1 MSAADP
7 NEARLLHAKKLLNKF
22 QTRQQQPSADSP
34 LMADVEVVG
43 APPNEPLNGSQP
55 PSVGVPSGGPSLRS
69 SRSSSF
75 VNVDMGHEPQFLNG
89 GTPTNSSVEV
99 ESLRTTLAEKEHHLG
114 VVMGKLQALHGHYVE
129 LHKAYAELKQTAA
142 ANSANAEFSQQISQ
156 LQTALAIAVDEKT
169 QLQAQLRSSNAHSKS
184 LEAELELRA
193 RSSAAHSNDHQTAQ
207 LQAEIQKLSEKI
219 AAQAATIAQQRKEC
233 ADVEAKIV
241 LVNQDKNDVQARLK
255 YVYHEKDELN
265 ARLQELK
272 NELNIKEIYIRQ
284 LSKHS
289 AADSTSGQ
297 QTIQTLTEQKNFFE
311 QELKQR
317 TDELTQLRGEFNAS
331 KQHYESCLLQARTHS
346 SSLEHA
352 LEAANQQKRE
362 VEFSKHCLEEELQL
376 LRRAAEERLAASEQP
391 PAAESDSTT
400 TAIAM
405 SSEAEPTRMEY
416 NAMKN
421 SLERMEHEFH
431 RQTAFIGQLNQVIEE
446 KESTIAQLQHEAT
459 EAEHQIQRLNEQ
471 IRHSR
476 SMDADVGQLSV
487 QLQNERAT
495 VSRAVA
501 QNLELKEQLGELQD
515 QLVAM
520 TNRCAQVEDE
530 KSNALAAVNRL
541 TRQLGELTT
550 NSEQRSEPRSE
561 QSDRQ
566 SSTYRPPADLIST
579 FSQSSESHEPPARNQ
594 LQFLNVSNVHY
605 PSEEAYE
612 EQRQANAT
620 AEEHE
625 LREASA
631 ALLQHQQEQ
640 REAAGH
646 SHEHPH
652 EHPVEDPVVHEQQAD
667 LPLHHQAESTV
678 SSSAENSDE
687 ERAEDEEEE
696 LNSSSATTPADEL
709 HRHGLEAI
717 EAEIQDFLS
726 TPKPSDTDFMQAL
739 RHTFYRLQ
747 DNEVELRG
755 RLEHLERLS
764 AELRQAN
771 HRLEHSLTAVES
783 ENESI
788 ADFIELYRQQ
798 RAQVRAKVAEKEE
811 ECATLRRDRDKLKEQ
826 VERIRRALL
835 NSLQSVHEQPAEQR
849 AEQSGEVEGEGAA
862 ADRQPDSGV
871 EVAEEA
877 AESTCKL
884 HELVHLLQEMS
895 DGTAGDQR
903 VDQLAQSL
911 HQSPALF
918 NPEVHCR
925 ECRGRMHNL

>member
-34 LMADVEVVG
+34 SMADVEV
-43 APPNEPLNGSQP
+43 P

-89 GTPTNSSVEV
+89 GTPTN
-99 ESLRTTLAEKEHHLG
+99 
-114 VVMGKLQALHGHYVE
+114 HGHYVE

-376 LRRAAEERLAASEQP
+376 LRRRGG
-391 PAAESDSTT
+391 
-400 TAIAM
+400 
-405 SSEAEPTRMEY
+405 R
-416 NAMKN
+416 
-421 SLERMEHEFH
+421 
-431 RQTAFIGQLNQVIEE
+431 
-446 KESTIAQLQHEAT
+446 
-459 EAEHQIQRLNEQ
+459 
-471 IRHSR
+471 
-476 SMDADVGQLSV
+476 
-487 QLQNERAT
+487 
-495 VSRAVA
+495 
-501 QNLELKEQLGELQD
+501 
-515 QLVAM
+515 
-520 TNRCAQVEDE
+520 
-530 KSNALAAVNRL
+530 
-541 TRQLGELTT
+541 
-550 NSEQRSEPRSE
+550 
-561 QSDRQ
+561 
-566 SSTYRPPADLIST
+566 
-579 FSQSSESHEPPARNQ
+579 
-594 LQFLNVSNVHY
+594 
-605 PSEEAYE
+605 
-612 EQRQANAT
+612 
-620 AEEHE
+620 
-625 LREASA
+625 
-631 ALLQHQQEQ
+631 
-640 REAAGH
+640 AAG
-646 SHEHPH
+646 
-652 EHPVEDPVVHEQQAD
+652 
-667 LPLHHQAESTV
+667 
-678 SSSAENSDE
+678 
-687 ERAEDEEEE
+687 R
-696 LNSSSATTPADEL
+696 
-709 HRHGLEAI
+709 
-717 EAEIQDFLS
+717 
-726 TPKPSDTDFMQAL
+726 
-739 RHTFYRLQ
+739 
-747 DNEVELRG
+747 
-755 RLEHLERLS
+755 
-764 AELRQAN
+764 
-771 HRLEHSLTAVES
+771 
-783 ENESI
+783 
-788 ADFIELYRQQ
+788 Q
-798 RAQVRAKVAEKEE
+798 RAAACR
-811 ECATLRRDRDKLKEQ
+811 
-826 VERIRRALL
+826 RIRLD
-835 NSLQSVHEQPAEQR
+835 H
-849 AEQSGEVEGEGAA
+849 
-862 ADRQPDSGV
+862 
-871 EVAEEA
+871 
-877 AESTCKL
+877 
-884 HELVHLLQEMS
+884 
-895 DGTAGDQR
+895 DGR
-903 VDQLAQSL
+903 S
-911 HQSPALF
+911 
-918 NPEVHCR
+918 R
-925 ECRGRMHNL
+925 